1 MSADLV
7 DISEALE
14 KRRFLQQEERL
25 TRMRE
30 AFRAARTSAVIT
42 PPEKG
47 KGKSKSKSKGR
58 GRSR

>member
-14 KRRFLQQEERL
+14 KRRFQQQDERL
-25 TRMRE
+25 AKMRE
-30 AFRAARTSAVIT
+30 AFRAARTAGSAT
-42 PPEKG
+42 PSSKS
-47 KGKSKSKSKGR
+47 KGKSKPKGR

>member
-7 DISEALE
+7 DIREALE

-25 TRMRE
+25 AKMRE
-30 AFRAARTSAVIT
+30 AFRAARTGTVTT
-42 PPEKG
+42 PPGKG
-47 KGKSKSKSKGR
+47 KGKSKRR

>member
-14 KRRFLQQEERL
+14 KRRFQQQDERL
-25 TRMRE
+25 AKMRE
-30 AFRAARTSAVIT
+30 AFRAARTAGSAT
-42 PPEKG
+42 PS
-47 KGKSKSKSKGR
+47 SKSKPKGR